1 MVKTRSSISPSASS
15 KAMNPKNKSKETMSE
30 GSDSG
35 ESALSSKRKRNNV
48 GSKKGKHADRP
59 LKKMKQVIDEEDVEY
74 DSDDLEI
81 GVPDSIKEWEQYFK
95 PESRVKGKMIF
106 FPNTLENKVIANIN
120 AKLSPEQIRLFRKSC
135 FGHLLDMKPILYQPQ
150 LIHNALLREVHQKN
164 EKEMWFKFGCEN
176 FRFSLAEFAVITG
189 LLCNGDNDMKKYAKR
204 ENAFVDKYFFEQQV
218 THGAVE
224 QRFMFSEFK
233 SDEYAVKM
241 AILYLLTN
249 GLICSPAVKKV
260 SDELMNIVGL
270 GEYDSFPWGKIVF
283 DLTLHNL
290 MIALRGRKR
299 TDLSDDSCGKGKAKV
314 KRKQTKENSKT
325 YKLPGFPY
333 AFMVWL
339 YETIPLCLKASICQY
354 DASQEYRI
362 CRWSST
368 GNPNSGELDRKI
380 FMSSKLKAQA
390 ILPTDVER
398 KMMKLEGFDFPVL
411 ETSEDDFD
419 DEPLQRK
426 HYEKGD
432 PSGIQRSYGVGKS
445 DLVELKNNV
454 KMLVGNQTKFDESLS
469 LLSTEMKCS
478 VKECELNMKSYIDAK
493 IDGSLKFYLDM
504 KFNELRN
511 CFLSGNDGGNV
522 VVSDED
528 TFNMNDDDL
537 VLTNEEEPVV
547 EVEKAGDEMLVD
559 NKVEEVLDVT
569 NIENKN
575 DGGSQPTFDIMC
587 FITSQPGDEKG
598 DDDKKEVV
606 DDDHEMFKNGSN
618 KLREDDNDGDDKGI
632 GGDGVGA
639 KEVKGGGNVGGSS
652 GGVSAGESAIKE
664 GKEVVSVNEKVADDE
679 MIYEE
684 TKEFTGATEKL
695 GDSQGTEDSIT
706 LSALEKINDIEET
719 IAKGKVL
726 HKEVMASNQRN
737 IAKDLNVEFTP
748 KVVKRAA
755 KPASVMK
762 SPYTTNFGS
771 ASSGKPTG
779 EVYGLFPFS
788 NGLMAMPDE
797 LQVKS
802 FEQWFKAGFNDKN
815 KLKKFKQED
824 RVLKVPLDFVVVKVN
839 DKMWFYDL
847 RTPGRNLS
855 CSHIDVCFYYLRK
868 QIKYDK
874 SVRVAASTTDC
885 FFAAHIFDLYNKFCA
900 NDEDINSVPRDT
912 KAAAY
917 IAGFGLLCGKP
928 WFVLDFMLFPV
939 NVMALAHWILCV
951 FDIKM
956 RCLKVCNSLRRG
968 KFKDSRSF
976 VNAFAVILPILL
988 SHVDFYGRRSDID
1001 KSTQYFQGVKDTD
1014 PLEIVFIDKLPQQ
1027 DQCDCGVF
1035 VIKYAEYFIHE
1046 MINNVPKTLNMDFV
1060 RKKMCVEL
1068 FVHAMKKE
1076 LNGYES
1082 GSEFTGKMPKA
1093 TRGALKIG

>member
-1 MVKTRSSISPSASS
+1 MVKTRSSTSPSASS

-35 ESALSSKRKRNNV
+35 ESELSSKRKRNNV

-59 LKKMKQVIDEEDVEY
+59 LKKMKQVIEEEDVEY

-81 GVPDSIKEWEQYFK
+81 GVPDSIKLCLGFSMSILLFLNFVLMDLLVTEWEQYFK

-270 GEYDSFPWGKIVF
+270 GEYDSFPWGKI
-283 DLTLHNL
+283 
-290 MIALRGRKR
+290 
-299 TDLSDDSCGKGKAKV
+299 
-314 KRKQTKENSKT
+314 
-325 YKLPGFPY
+325 
-333 AFMVWL
+333 
-339 YETIPLCLKASICQY
+339 
-354 DASQEYRI
+354 
-362 CRWSST
+362 
-368 GNPNSGELDRKI
+368 
-380 FMSSKLKAQA
+380 
-390 ILPTDVER
+390 
-398 KMMKLEGFDFPVL
+398 
-411 ETSEDDFD
+411 
-419 DEPLQRK
+419 
-426 HYEKGD
+426 
-432 PSGIQRSYGVGKS
+432 
-445 DLVELKNNV
+445 
-454 KMLVGNQTKFDESLS
+454 
-469 LLSTEMKCS
+469 
-478 VKECELNMKSYIDAK
+478 
-493 IDGSLKFYLDM
+493 
-504 KFNELRN
+504 
-511 CFLSGNDGGNV
+511 
-522 VVSDED
+522 
-528 TFNMNDDDL
+528 NDDDL

-559 NKVEEVLDVT
+559 NKCNVEEVLDVT

-652 GGVSAGESAIKE
+652 GGVSAGESAVKE

-719 IAKGKVL
+719 IAKVL
-726 HKEVMASNQRN
+726 HKEETNHYHQIFFLFTYRYERVTDMLPCTLSSYLALFVDFSLLLVVLLGK
-737 IAKDLNVEFTP
+737 AEEDDEDVHVVE
-748 KVVKRAA
+748 
-755 KPASVMK
+755 
-762 SPYTTNFGS
+762 YS
-771 ASSGKPTG
+771 A
-779 EVYGLFPFS
+779 E
-788 NGLMAMPDE
+788 E
-797 LQVKS
+797 
-802 FEQWFKAGFNDKN
+802 
-815 KLKKFKQED
+815 KFC
-824 RVLKVPLDFVVVKVN
+824 
-839 DKMWFYDL
+839 
-847 RTPGRNLS
+847 S
-855 CSHIDVCFYYLRK
+855 CDI
-868 QIKYDK
+868 
-874 SVRVAASTTDC
+874 
-885 FFAAHIFDLYNKFCA
+885 DLYNRREA
-900 NDEDINSVPRDT
+900 
-912 KAAAY
+912 
-917 IAGFGLLCGKP
+917 
-928 WFVLDFMLFPV
+928 
-939 NVMALAHWILCV
+939 ILQI
-951 FDIKM
+951 F
-956 RCLKVCNSLRRG
+956 
-968 KFKDSRSF
+968 
-976 VNAFAVILPILL
+976 
-988 SHVDFYGRRSDID
+988 
-1001 KSTQYFQGVKDTD
+1001 
-1014 PLEIVFIDKLPQQ
+1014 
-1027 DQCDCGVF
+1027 
-1035 VIKYAEYFIHE
+1035 
-1046 MINNVPKTLNMDFV
+1046 
-1060 RKKMCVEL
+1060 
-1068 FVHAMKKE
+1068 
-1076 LNGYES
+1076 
-1082 GSEFTGKMPKA
+1082 
-1093 TRGALKIG
+1093 

>member
-35 ESALSSKRKRNNV
+35 ESELSSKRKRNNV

-59 LKKMKQVIDEEDVEY
+59 LKKMKQVIEEDDVEY

-81 GVPDSIKEWEQYFK
+81 GVPDSIKLCLGFSMIVQLIALLGTCFDCDDHDNQYWDQDPRNLYVAFYLGFLGVLFLEWEQYFK

-270 GEYDSFPWGKIVF
+270 GEYDSFPWGKI
-283 DLTLHNL
+283 
-290 MIALRGRKR
+290 
-299 TDLSDDSCGKGKAKV
+299 
-314 KRKQTKENSKT
+314 
-325 YKLPGFPY
+325 
-333 AFMVWL
+333 
-339 YETIPLCLKASICQY
+339 
-354 DASQEYRI
+354 
-362 CRWSST
+362 
-368 GNPNSGELDRKI
+368 
-380 FMSSKLKAQA
+380 
-390 ILPTDVER
+390 
-398 KMMKLEGFDFPVL
+398 
-411 ETSEDDFD
+411 
-419 DEPLQRK
+419 
-426 HYEKGD
+426 
-432 PSGIQRSYGVGKS
+432 
-445 DLVELKNNV
+445 
-454 KMLVGNQTKFDESLS
+454 
-469 LLSTEMKCS
+469 
-478 VKECELNMKSYIDAK
+478 
-493 IDGSLKFYLDM
+493 
-504 KFNELRN
+504 
-511 CFLSGNDGGNV
+511 
-522 VVSDED
+522 
-528 TFNMNDDDL
+528 NDDDL

-559 NKVEEVLDVT
+559 NKCNVEEVLDVT

-652 GGVSAGESAIKE
+652 GGVSAGESAVKE

-726 HKEVMASNQRN
+726 HKEETNHYHQIFFLFTYRYERRN
-737 IAKDLNVEFTP
+737 HYVHNSPRHST
-748 KVVKRAA
+748 KVVLITADMLPCTLSSYLALFVDFSLLLVVLLGKAEEDDED
-755 KPASVMK
+755 VHVVE
-762 SPYTTNFGS
+762 YS
-771 ASSGKPTG
+771 A
-779 EVYGLFPFS
+779 E
-788 NGLMAMPDE
+788 E
-797 LQVKS
+797 
-802 FEQWFKAGFNDKN
+802 
-815 KLKKFKQED
+815 KFC
-824 RVLKVPLDFVVVKVN
+824 
-839 DKMWFYDL
+839 
-847 RTPGRNLS
+847 S
-855 CSHIDVCFYYLRK
+855 CDI
-868 QIKYDK
+868 
-874 SVRVAASTTDC
+874 
-885 FFAAHIFDLYNKFCA
+885 DLYNRREAILQIELK
-900 NDEDINSVPRDT
+900 S
-912 KAAAY
+912 
-917 IAGFGLLCGKP
+917 
-928 WFVLDFMLFPV
+928 LDFRMIAAPL
-939 NVMALAHWILCV
+939 MTLAVWV
-951 FDIKM
+951 YF
-956 RCLKVCNSLRRG
+956 G
-968 KFKDSRSF
+968 FT
-976 VNAFAVILPILL
+976 
-988 SHVDFYGRRSDID
+988 VDGDEVA
-1001 KSTQYFQGVKDTD
+1001 Q
-1014 PLEIVFIDKLPQQ
+1014 
-1027 DQCDCGVF
+1027 
-1035 VIKYAEYFIHE
+1035 
-1046 MINNVPKTLNMDFV
+1046 
-1060 RKKMCVEL
+1060 
-1068 FVHAMKKE
+1068 
-1076 LNGYES
+1076 
-1082 GSEFTGKMPKA
+1082 
-1093 TRGALKIG
+1093 IGNYY

>member
-35 ESALSSKRKRNNV
+35 ESELSSKRKRNNV

-59 LKKMKQVIDEEDVEY
+59 LKKMKQVIEEEDVEY

-81 GVPDSIKEWEQYFK
+81 GVPDSIKLCLGFSMSILLFLNFVLMDLLVTEWEQYFK

-270 GEYDSFPWGKIVF
+270 GEYDSFPWGKI
-283 DLTLHNL
+283 
-290 MIALRGRKR
+290 
-299 TDLSDDSCGKGKAKV
+299 
-314 KRKQTKENSKT
+314 
-325 YKLPGFPY
+325 
-333 AFMVWL
+333 
-339 YETIPLCLKASICQY
+339 
-354 DASQEYRI
+354 
-362 CRWSST
+362 
-368 GNPNSGELDRKI
+368 
-380 FMSSKLKAQA
+380 
-390 ILPTDVER
+390 
-398 KMMKLEGFDFPVL
+398 
-411 ETSEDDFD
+411 
-419 DEPLQRK
+419 
-426 HYEKGD
+426 
-432 PSGIQRSYGVGKS
+432 
-445 DLVELKNNV
+445 
-454 KMLVGNQTKFDESLS
+454 
-469 LLSTEMKCS
+469 
-478 VKECELNMKSYIDAK
+478 
-493 IDGSLKFYLDM
+493 
-504 KFNELRN
+504 
-511 CFLSGNDGGNV
+511 
-522 VVSDED
+522 
-528 TFNMNDDDL
+528 NDDDL

-559 NKVEEVLDVT
+559 NKCNVEEVLDVT

-652 GGVSAGESAIKE
+652 GGVSAGESAVKE

-719 IAKGKVL
+719 IAKGKETNHYHQIFFLFTYRYERVTDMLPCTLSSYLALFVDFSLLLVVL
-726 HKEVMASNQRN
+726 LGKAEEDDEDVHV
-737 IAKDLNVEFTP
+737 VE
-748 KVVKRAA
+748 
-755 KPASVMK
+755 
-762 SPYTTNFGS
+762 YS
-771 ASSGKPTG
+771 A
-779 EVYGLFPFS
+779 E
-788 NGLMAMPDE
+788 E
-797 LQVKS
+797 
-802 FEQWFKAGFNDKN
+802 
-815 KLKKFKQED
+815 KFC
-824 RVLKVPLDFVVVKVN
+824 
-839 DKMWFYDL
+839 
-847 RTPGRNLS
+847 S
-855 CSHIDVCFYYLRK
+855 CDI
-868 QIKYDK
+868 
-874 SVRVAASTTDC
+874 
-885 FFAAHIFDLYNKFCA
+885 DLYNRREA
-900 NDEDINSVPRDT
+900 ILQIELRS
-912 KAAAY
+912 
-917 IAGFGLLCGKP
+917 
-928 WFVLDFMLFPV
+928 LDFRMIAAPLMTLAVWVFFGFTV
-939 NVMALAHWILCV
+939 DGDEVALLI
-951 FDIKM
+951 M
-956 RCLKVCNSLRRG
+956 RGGIALTMSYVG
-968 KFKDSRSF
+968 
-976 VNAFAVILPILL
+976 
-988 SHVDFYGRRSDID
+988 
-1001 KSTQYFQGVKDTD
+1001 GVWF
-1014 PLEIVFIDKLPQQ
+1014 LN
-1027 DQCDCGVF
+1027 
-1035 VIKYAEYFIHE
+1035 HE
-1046 MINNVPKTLNMDFV
+1046 
-1060 RKKMCVEL
+1060 
-1068 FVHAMKKE
+1068 
-1076 LNGYES
+1076 
-1082 GSEFTGKMPKA
+1082 
-1093 TRGALKIG
+1093 

>member
-35 ESALSSKRKRNNV
+35 ESELSSKRKRNNV

-59 LKKMKQVIDEEDVEY
+59 LKKMKQVIEEEDVEY

-81 GVPDSIKEWEQYFK
+81 GVPDSIKLCLGFSMSILLFLIFVLMDLLVTEWEQYFK

-270 GEYDSFPWGKIVF
+270 GEYDSFPWGKI
-283 DLTLHNL
+283 
-290 MIALRGRKR
+290 
-299 TDLSDDSCGKGKAKV
+299 
-314 KRKQTKENSKT
+314 
-325 YKLPGFPY
+325 
-333 AFMVWL
+333 
-339 YETIPLCLKASICQY
+339 
-354 DASQEYRI
+354 
-362 CRWSST
+362 
-368 GNPNSGELDRKI
+368 
-380 FMSSKLKAQA
+380 
-390 ILPTDVER
+390 
-398 KMMKLEGFDFPVL
+398 
-411 ETSEDDFD
+411 
-419 DEPLQRK
+419 
-426 HYEKGD
+426 
-432 PSGIQRSYGVGKS
+432 
-445 DLVELKNNV
+445 
-454 KMLVGNQTKFDESLS
+454 
-469 LLSTEMKCS
+469 
-478 VKECELNMKSYIDAK
+478 
-493 IDGSLKFYLDM
+493 
-504 KFNELRN
+504 
-511 CFLSGNDGGNV
+511 
-522 VVSDED
+522 
-528 TFNMNDDDL
+528 NDDDL

-559 NKVEEVLDVT
+559 NKCNVEEVLDVT

-652 GGVSAGESAIKE
+652 GGVSAGESAVKE

-719 IAKGKVL
+719 IAKGKETNHYHQIFFLFTYRYERVTDMLPCTLSSYLALFVDFSLLLVVL
-726 HKEVMASNQRN
+726 LGKAEEDDEDVHV
-737 IAKDLNVEFTP
+737 VE
-748 KVVKRAA
+748 
-755 KPASVMK
+755 
-762 SPYTTNFGS
+762 YS
-771 ASSGKPTG
+771 A
-779 EVYGLFPFS
+779 E
-788 NGLMAMPDE
+788 E
-797 LQVKS
+797 
-802 FEQWFKAGFNDKN
+802 
-815 KLKKFKQED
+815 KFC
-824 RVLKVPLDFVVVKVN
+824 
-839 DKMWFYDL
+839 
-847 RTPGRNLS
+847 S
-855 CSHIDVCFYYLRK
+855 CDI
-868 QIKYDK
+868 
-874 SVRVAASTTDC
+874 
-885 FFAAHIFDLYNKFCA
+885 DLYNRREAILQIELK
-900 NDEDINSVPRDT
+900 S
-912 KAAAY
+912 
-917 IAGFGLLCGKP
+917 
-928 WFVLDFMLFPV
+928 LDFRMIAAPL
-939 NVMALAHWILCV
+939 MTLAVWV
-951 FDIKM
+951 YF
-956 RCLKVCNSLRRG
+956 G
-968 KFKDSRSF
+968 FT
-976 VNAFAVILPILL
+976 
-988 SHVDFYGRRSDID
+988 VDGDEVARY
-1001 KSTQYFQGVKDTD
+1001 
-1014 PLEIVFIDKLPQQ
+1014 
-1027 DQCDCGVF
+1027 
-1035 VIKYAEYFIHE
+1035 
-1046 MINNVPKTLNMDFV
+1046 
-1060 RKKMCVEL
+1060 
-1068 FVHAMKKE
+1068 
-1076 LNGYES
+1076 
-1082 GSEFTGKMPKA
+1082 
-1093 TRGALKIG
+1093 

>member
-1 MVKTRSSISPSASS
+1 
-15 KAMNPKNKSKETMSE
+15 
-30 GSDSG
+30 
-35 ESALSSKRKRNNV
+35 
-48 GSKKGKHADRP
+48 
-59 LKKMKQVIDEEDVEY
+59 
-74 DSDDLEI
+74 
-81 GVPDSIKEWEQYFK
+81 
-95 PESRVKGKMIF
+95 
-106 FPNTLENKVIANIN
+106 
-120 AKLSPEQIRLFRKSC
+120 
-135 FGHLLDMKPILYQPQ
+135 
-150 LIHNALLREVHQKN
+150 
-164 EKEMWFKFGCEN
+164 
-176 FRFSLAEFAVITG
+176 
-189 LLCNGDNDMKKYAKR
+189 
-204 ENAFVDKYFFEQQV
+204 
-218 THGAVE
+218 
-224 QRFMFSEFK
+224 
-233 SDEYAVKM
+233 
-241 AILYLLTN
+241 
-249 GLICSPAVKKV
+249 
-260 SDELMNIVGL
+260 
-270 GEYDSFPWGKIVF
+270 
-283 DLTLHNL
+283 
-290 MIALRGRKR
+290 
-299 TDLSDDSCGKGKAKV
+299 
-314 KRKQTKENSKT
+314 
-325 YKLPGFPY
+325 
-333 AFMVWL
+333 
-339 YETIPLCLKASICQY
+339 
-354 DASQEYRI
+354 
-362 CRWSST
+362 
-368 GNPNSGELDRKI
+368 
-380 FMSSKLKAQA
+380 
-390 ILPTDVER
+390 
-398 KMMKLEGFDFPVL
+398 
-411 ETSEDDFD
+411 
-419 DEPLQRK
+419 
-426 HYEKGD
+426 
-432 PSGIQRSYGVGKS
+432 
-445 DLVELKNNV
+445 
-454 KMLVGNQTKFDESLS
+454 
-469 LLSTEMKCS
+469 
-478 VKECELNMKSYIDAK
+478 
-493 IDGSLKFYLDM
+493 
-504 KFNELRN
+504 
-511 CFLSGNDGGNV
+511 
-522 VVSDED
+522 
-528 TFNMNDDDL
+528 
-537 VLTNEEEPVV
+537 
-547 EVEKAGDEMLVD
+547 
-559 NKVEEVLDVT
+559 
-569 NIENKN
+569 
-575 DGGSQPTFDIMC
+575 MC

-652 GGVSAGESAIKE
+652 GGVSAGESAVKE

-968 KFKDSRSF
+968 KFKDSRELCECICRY
-976 VNAFAVILPILL
+976 FA
-988 SHVDFYGRRSDID
+988 DF
-1001 KSTQYFQGVKDTD
+1001 
-1014 PLEIVFIDKLPQQ
+1014 IVS
-1027 DQCDCGVF
+1027 CGF
-1035 VIKYAEYFIHE
+1035 
-1046 MINNVPKTLNMDFV
+1046 LW
-1060 RKKMCVEL
+1060 
-1068 FVHAMKKE
+1068 
-1076 LNGYES
+1076 
-1082 GSEFTGKMPKA
+1082 SEV
-1093 TRGALKIG
+1093 

>member
-1 MVKTRSSISPSASS
+1 MVKTRSSTSPSASS

-35 ESALSSKRKRNNV
+35 ESELSSKRKRNNV

-59 LKKMKQVIDEEDVEY
+59 LKKMKQVIEEEDVEY

-81 GVPDSIKEWEQYFK
+81 GVPDSIKLCLGFSMSILLFLNFVLMDLLVTEWEQYFK

-270 GEYDSFPWGKIVF
+270 GEYDSFPWGKI
-283 DLTLHNL
+283 
-290 MIALRGRKR
+290 
-299 TDLSDDSCGKGKAKV
+299 
-314 KRKQTKENSKT
+314 
-325 YKLPGFPY
+325 
-333 AFMVWL
+333 
-339 YETIPLCLKASICQY
+339 
-354 DASQEYRI
+354 
-362 CRWSST
+362 
-368 GNPNSGELDRKI
+368 
-380 FMSSKLKAQA
+380 
-390 ILPTDVER
+390 
-398 KMMKLEGFDFPVL
+398 
-411 ETSEDDFD
+411 
-419 DEPLQRK
+419 
-426 HYEKGD
+426 
-432 PSGIQRSYGVGKS
+432 
-445 DLVELKNNV
+445 
-454 KMLVGNQTKFDESLS
+454 
-469 LLSTEMKCS
+469 
-478 VKECELNMKSYIDAK
+478 
-493 IDGSLKFYLDM
+493 
-504 KFNELRN
+504 
-511 CFLSGNDGGNV
+511 
-522 VVSDED
+522 
-528 TFNMNDDDL
+528 NDDDL

-559 NKVEEVLDVT
+559 NKCNVEEVLDVT

-652 GGVSAGESAIKE
+652 GGVSAGESAVKE

-706 LSALEKINDIEET
+706 LSALEKINVIEET
-719 IAKGKVL
+719 IAKVL
-726 HKEVMASNQRN
+726 HKEETNHYHQIFFLFTYRYERVTDMLPCTLSSYLALFVDFSLLLVVLLGK
-737 IAKDLNVEFTP
+737 AEEDDEDVHVVE
-748 KVVKRAA
+748 
-755 KPASVMK
+755 
-762 SPYTTNFGS
+762 YS
-771 ASSGKPTG
+771 A
-779 EVYGLFPFS
+779 E
-788 NGLMAMPDE
+788 E
-797 LQVKS
+797 
-802 FEQWFKAGFNDKN
+802 
-815 KLKKFKQED
+815 KFC
-824 RVLKVPLDFVVVKVN
+824 
-839 DKMWFYDL
+839 
-847 RTPGRNLS
+847 S
-855 CSHIDVCFYYLRK
+855 CDI
-868 QIKYDK
+868 
-874 SVRVAASTTDC
+874 
-885 FFAAHIFDLYNKFCA
+885 DLYNRREAILQIELK
-900 NDEDINSVPRDT
+900 S
-912 KAAAY
+912 
-917 IAGFGLLCGKP
+917 
-928 WFVLDFMLFPV
+928 LDFRMIAAPL
-939 NVMALAHWILCV
+939 MTLAVWV
-951 FDIKM
+951 FF
-956 RCLKVCNSLRRG
+956 G
-968 KFKDSRSF
+968 FT
-976 VNAFAVILPILL
+976 
-988 SHVDFYGRRSDID
+988 VDGDEVARY
-1001 KSTQYFQGVKDTD
+1001 
-1014 PLEIVFIDKLPQQ
+1014 
-1027 DQCDCGVF
+1027 
-1035 VIKYAEYFIHE
+1035 
-1046 MINNVPKTLNMDFV
+1046 
-1060 RKKMCVEL
+1060 
-1068 FVHAMKKE
+1068 
-1076 LNGYES
+1076 
-1082 GSEFTGKMPKA
+1082 
-1093 TRGALKIG
+1093 

>member
-1 MVKTRSSISPSASS
+1 MVKTRSSTSPSASS

-35 ESALSSKRKRNNV
+35 ESELSSKRKRNNV

-59 LKKMKQVIDEEDVEY
+59 LKKMKQVIEEEDVEY

-81 GVPDSIKEWEQYFK
+81 GVPDSIKLCLGFSMSILLFLNFVLMDLLVTEWEQYFK

-270 GEYDSFPWGKIVF
+270 GEYDSFPWGKI
-283 DLTLHNL
+283 
-290 MIALRGRKR
+290 
-299 TDLSDDSCGKGKAKV
+299 
-314 KRKQTKENSKT
+314 
-325 YKLPGFPY
+325 
-333 AFMVWL
+333 
-339 YETIPLCLKASICQY
+339 
-354 DASQEYRI
+354 
-362 CRWSST
+362 
-368 GNPNSGELDRKI
+368 
-380 FMSSKLKAQA
+380 
-390 ILPTDVER
+390 
-398 KMMKLEGFDFPVL
+398 
-411 ETSEDDFD
+411 
-419 DEPLQRK
+419 
-426 HYEKGD
+426 
-432 PSGIQRSYGVGKS
+432 
-445 DLVELKNNV
+445 
-454 KMLVGNQTKFDESLS
+454 
-469 LLSTEMKCS
+469 
-478 VKECELNMKSYIDAK
+478 
-493 IDGSLKFYLDM
+493 
-504 KFNELRN
+504 
-511 CFLSGNDGGNV
+511 
-522 VVSDED
+522 
-528 TFNMNDDDL
+528 NDDDL

-559 NKVEEVLDVT
+559 NKCNVEEVLDVT

-652 GGVSAGESAIKE
+652 GGVSAGESAVKE

-719 IAKGKVL
+719 IAKVL
-726 HKEVMASNQRN
+726 HKEETNHYHQIFFLFTYRYERVTDMLPCTLSSYLALFVDFSLLLVVLLGKAEEDDEDVHVVEYSAEVVILICI
-737 IAKDLNVEFTP
+737 IAGKRFCKSFDDLNQSWHP
-748 KVVKRAA
+748 
-755 KPASVMK
+755 S
-762 SPYTTNFGS
+762 S
-771 ASSGKPTG
+771 A
-779 EVYGLFPFS
+779 
-788 NGLMAMPDE
+788 
-797 LQVKS
+797 
-802 FEQWFKAGFNDKN
+802 WF
-815 KLKKFKQED
+815 
-824 RVLKVPLDFVVVKVN
+824 
-839 DKMWFYDL
+839 
-847 RTPGRNLS
+847 
-855 CSHIDVCFYYLRK
+855 
-868 QIKYDK
+868 
-874 SVRVAASTTDC
+874 
-885 FFAAHIFDLYNKFCA
+885 
-900 NDEDINSVPRDT
+900 
-912 KAAAY
+912 
-917 IAGFGLLCGKP
+917 
-928 WFVLDFMLFPV
+928 
-939 NVMALAHWILCV
+939 
-951 FDIKM
+951 
-956 RCLKVCNSLRRG
+956 
-968 KFKDSRSF
+968 
-976 VNAFAVILPILL
+976 
-988 SHVDFYGRRSDID
+988 
-1001 KSTQYFQGVKDTD
+1001 
-1014 PLEIVFIDKLPQQ
+1014 
-1027 DQCDCGVF
+1027 
-1035 VIKYAEYFIHE
+1035 
-1046 MINNVPKTLNMDFV
+1046 
-1060 RKKMCVEL
+1060 
-1068 FVHAMKKE
+1068 
-1076 LNGYES
+1076 
-1082 GSEFTGKMPKA
+1082 
-1093 TRGALKIG
+1093 